1 MSDLCLIF
9 LGPPGVGKGTQ
20 AVLLSE
26 RRGIPHISTGDMF
39 RRAIRERTPMG
50 ERARPYVE
58 SGGYV
63 PDEIVNGIVAERLS
77 EPDCAAG
84 FILDGF
90 PRTIGQAEALDGIL
104 AAQHRGLHAAVCVEV
119 PDPVILRRLTGRRQ
133 CARCGA
139 VYHVEFD
146 PPSKD
151 GICDRCGGP
160 LVQRDDDNDATV
172 RRRLQVYHEQTAP
185 LVEHYTG
192 RGLLVRIDGDAP
204 VDEVSRRIDQALA
217 AVGRS

>member
-1 MSDLCLIF
+1 MSGLCLIF

-20 AVLLSE
+20 AGLLAQ

-50 ERARPYVE
+50 EKARPYVE

-63 PDEIVNGIVAERLS
+63 PDDIVNGIVAERLA
-77 EPDCAAG
+77 EPDCGPG

-90 PRTIGQAEALDGIL
+90 PRTIGQAQALDEIL
-104 AAQHRGLHAAVCVEV
+104 AGQGRRLDAAVYVDV
-119 PDPVILRRLTGRRQ
+119 PDAVILRRLTGRRQ
-133 CARCGA
+133 CTQCGA

-146 PPSKD
+146 PPSQE
-151 GICDRCGGP
+151 GVCDRCGSP
-160 LVQRDDDNDATV
+160 LIQRDDDNDETV
-172 RRRLQVYHEQTAP
+172 RRRLEVYHQQTAP
-185 LVEHYTG
+185 LVEHYAA

-204 VDEVSRRIDQALA
+204 VDEVARRIDDALA